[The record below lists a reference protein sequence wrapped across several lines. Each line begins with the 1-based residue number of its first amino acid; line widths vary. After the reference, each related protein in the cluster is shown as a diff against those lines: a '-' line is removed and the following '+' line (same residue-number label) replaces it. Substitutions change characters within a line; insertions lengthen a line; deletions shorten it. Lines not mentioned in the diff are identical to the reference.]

1 MYDLA
6 RIDYYGLG
14 SQAITINA
22 KMVQKSRYLVIEPL
36 SDVTTTFS
44 IRMHDPEKI
53 IISKVASFRRVMLVM
68 KIM

>member
-6 RIDYYGLG
+6 RIDYYGPG

-22 KMVQKSRYLVIEPL
+22 RKTRYLVIEPL

>member
-22 KMVQKSRYLVIEPL
+22 RYLVIEPL
-36 SDVTTTFS
+36 SDITTTFS

>member
-1 MYDLA
+1 MDLA
-6 RIDYYGLG
+6 VRLYLLTRKW
-14 SQAITINA
+14 SRKA
-22 KMVQKSRYLVIEPL
+22 RYLVIEPL

-44 IRMHDPEKI
+44 IRMHDSEII